1 MYIHK
6 LDDTVN
12 KCNNR
17 YYKAI
22 KMRLVD
28 INPRMYIGFNL
39 ENKMEGLKFK
49 VANHVI
55 ISKYKNIYTKCY
67 VPNWS

>member
-1 MYIHK
+1 
-6 LDDTVN
+6 
-12 KCNNR
+12 
-17 YYKAI
+17 
-22 KMRLVD
+22 MRLVD
-28 INPRMYIGFNL
+28 INPRMYIDFNL

-49 VANHVI
+49 VANLVI

>member
-1 MYIHK
+1 
-6 LDDTVN
+6 
-12 KCNNR
+12 
-17 YYKAI
+17 
-22 KMRLVD
+22 MRLVD
-28 INPRMYIGFNL
+28 INPRMYIDFNL